1 MSYLTHPGL
10 LAAGICAIW
19 LPVLIHLLNRRRFRI
34 VDWAAMEFL
43 LQADKES
50 RRRIRLQHWLLL
62 FLRSLAVALIGLL
75 LARPLL
81 PSHFAGGLSPAAKV
95 ERIIVLDDSLSMQAR
110 GGNQSAWERG
120 KRTAVDLIRRLMAE
134 HGGNDTFTL
143 LVTSGA
149 NQSLIADAA

>member
-10 LAAGICAIW
+10 LAAGICAIS

-34 VDWAAMEFL
+34 VDWAAMDFL

-62 FLRSLAVALIGLL
+62 LLRSLAVALVGLL

-81 PSHFAGGLSPAAKV
+81 PTALTGILSAVPC
-95 ERIIVLDDSLSMQAR
+95 ERIVVLDDS
-110 GGNQSAWERG
+110 
-120 KRTAVDLIRRLMAE
+120 
-134 HGGNDTFTL
+134 
-143 LVTSGA
+143 
-149 NQSLIADAA
+149 